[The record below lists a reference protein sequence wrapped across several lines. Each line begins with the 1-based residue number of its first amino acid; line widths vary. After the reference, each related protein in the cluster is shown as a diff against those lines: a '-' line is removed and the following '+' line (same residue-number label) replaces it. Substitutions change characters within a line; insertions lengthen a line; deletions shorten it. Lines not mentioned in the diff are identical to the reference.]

1 MAAEAKVK
9 TYTPQEA
16 YNRTMHLIYELQ
28 AKVKALEAFRDRSFV
43 YDAKTDTWVL
53 RDV

>member
-28 AKVKALEAFRDRSFV
+28 AKVKDLEGKVEGLESRS
-43 YDAKTDTWVL
+43 TSGSEGM
-53 RDV
+53 RG